1 MNYVVKESDLIG
13 DIEDFPIEVVQKMV
27 DNQYDKRHVCD
38 VSVFQQSADAATY
51 GFIWSETSE
60 GWDFWNDVINK
71 KQFYKFF
78 DLYPIEDST
87 KLPKCSKLK
96 ESSKI
101 YFTDSQRWVLS
112 KIIID
117 NTAGTLRGI
126 RRVLNEN
133 LWRTPYFE
141 FPILQSELDE
151 AYVVFDIDRDSECR
165 DAVLHSYIVTTI
177 NSIYK
182 MIAAHRGEMKD
193 VELEIYGISW
203 NRRRIVNWVKKNTRI
218 VKQSLRID
226 FVSEHQRRRICFSR
240 IISVVPPNFK
250 WNDELKCY
258 KDAGRNYLIGDIIL
272 RMN

>member
-13 DIEDFPIEVVQKMV
+13 DIEGFPIEVVQKMV
-27 DNQYDKRHVCD
+27 DYQYDKRHVCD
-38 VSVFQQSADAATY
+38 VSVFQHRADAATY

-60 GWDFWNDVINK
+60 GWDFWNDVINRK
-71 KQFYKFF
+71 RFYKFF
-78 DLYPIEDST
+78 DLYPIEDS

-101 YFTDSQRWVLS
+101 YFTKTQRWVLS

-133 LWRTPYFE
+133 LCRTPYFE
-141 FPILQSELDE
+141 YPILQSELDE
-151 AYVVFDIDRDSECR
+151 AYEVFGIDPEEENRR
-165 DAVLHSYIVTTI
+165 MILHSYIIETI

-218 VKQSLRID
+218 VKQSSHID
-226 FVSEHQRRRICFSR
+226 FVSRGQRRRMCFSR
-240 IISVVPPNFK
+240 FSSVVPPKFK
-250 WNDELKCY
+250 WDAELKCY
-258 KDAGRNYLIGDIIL
+258 KDSVRSYLIGDMIL